1 MSTALTPGGAGG
13 AGGSGGGARKDR
25 QERYLRCYVSSSY
38 SDMNAERRLL
48 AQEVFP
54 TLRQRCIQLGVHL
67 IEVDFGWGVP
77 EKVAES
83 KAGIMSRLLELRQNV
98 TTYIIGLVGERYG
111 FTYLHD
117 SSPAEGSL
125 DPLYVSR
132 RPTVLGLQEVEL
144 DEGALSIDVPHKA
157 FYYFRD
163 PRYLELIEE
172 AQHRKG
178 FQSEGLLARERLSN
192 MKSRLEMEG
201 VPVRHNYASPE
212 EVANRVLHDLTEQI
226 AQDFPEDFD
235 GGQMGLIDAY
245 MTNEFE
251 QSCLVSFQG
260 REDVMDLIDERVLSL
275 RTFPTPVLVV
285 GPSGIGK
292 SAIMVAWSRRFQ
304 KSHGHEIGYFFK
316 HYAGLNNESGCWAH
330 IVKRALDGVKAAFG
344 LRKKVTPNL
353 EHLAGSFASWM
364 HVINLLEGRAVMMI
378 DALDCVRHVH
388 MEPKRK
394 ELDDPDE
401 DEAAKLK
408 RLKLEAQFTPLIEN
422 PLDWIPAKPSTS
434 VRFVC
439 SAEEG
444 SDAHVRLVA
453 RGWNTVRVEGLTTL
467 DREHIIDKWIS
478 RRGLTAT
485 NDVRARI
492 VGRHQTEIPFFLTQ
506 LLRGCQTPAD
516 LKPSGSMGTNLYCTT
531 TRELVCVVLDTLER
545 ETDMVGLTEDFLCFI
560 AVSRRGLSEYEL
572 CNILQV
578 PRARFSRFY
587 LACRSTLQV
596 YFGLFSFSH
605 KLFLDEIASRY
616 RTLTDVN
623 IDIRYRLAQYFL
635 SRPLT
640 HRTVEEAPWQLYQV
654 RKWKELCDTI
664 MNPEF
669 FMPLTSSPSGFF
681 DLIYYWTA
689 LIDPHQGDTNPVHKS
704 EDCLRQARDYAIP
717 PLEFVRLH
725 ISLGE
730 MLKALGY
737 FDLAVSMHRR
747 ARDLEER
754 IQGLSPLRR
763 VEFLLLEVHV
773 LLDKQEFELARR
785 TYGSIVQLLTDIV
798 DVDKDGVLTYEELKR
813 SSAGTLL
820 LDTEEE
826 LMFMLWQ
833 AGALDGLEEM
843 CLVMLGREED
853 RPTNELVL
861 LDMLLHTHVERN
873 HLDKADGFI
882 RRCINTVPDPVSKEY
897 VHSVGRLVAL
907 LVYRDSF
914 AEAVALFEEA
924 ADWMPAACLKPR
936 YEGGTGFQSITMR
949 DAVCMYCLALCH
961 VGRAEEAVDWLEQ
974 AVRIQYDPRDDV
986 ESDSSSSDDASSIDE
1001 DEEEDQDD
1009 DDTADAVSSS
1019 SGRLEGL
1026 GQWDGD
1032 VIDDDAEVKDAVVGD
1047 AMLLDL
1053 LGLAMRRRS
1062 RERAAVVY
1070 HIKAL
1075 KIKVLAA
1082 GANDES
1088 VAFTVSE
1095 IASCYEN
1102 MRRKEDSY
1110 RMRDACTV
1118 LMHGIAGGSGLSY
1131 FKALHAQAACFW
1143 KFGDYEQGAQLA
1155 ERAVFAVQGRYGA
1168 KHAMVAPLLVVL
1180 GLCKTG
1186 MGSDH
1191 FMAAEDAFV
1200 RAAGIAGGVW
1210 GPFHSD
1216 TQDAAV
1222 GLGLLYELRG
1232 SYELSEVSHSSSR
1245 DKRLDF
1251 LGEWHHLSHQD
1262 VINVALL
1269 YLRIEA
1275 YVEAEEILRQSLPGI
1290 QSAVGT
1296 DSLQMACALGLLAV
1310 LYSRPEKELNN
1321 PVDAASSALRALR
1334 IREVVFGNDSPA
1346 LFQHMLYT
1354 ALLLDHNRFFKEAF
1368 ELYTASYVWMT
1379 EGGTAPHD
1387 LRKQIWGKLKA
1398 CHQLG
1403 FLPQKRP
1410 RLQPWVET
1418 YKKLPKMNQERS
1430 IFGGA
1435 GDGSAGVAAFHINRL
1450 RRSSTF
1456 GSSINTSFKAMD
1468 VSHHGDSRR
1477 TSDSSLSHTPGRSRS
1492 SSGVSS
1498 MQFELTSDGPS
1509 LSTLMTKA
1517 KFQGTLNVKAAA
1529 EAARWVVDSGP
1540 HKRHAPSCTVH
1551 RAPATKSQTTSPKP
1565 STKHQASAL
1574 ESNP

>member
-1 MSTALTPGGAGG
+1 MT
-13 AGGSGGGARKDR
+13 
-25 QERYLRCYVSSSY
+25 
-38 SDMNAERRLL
+38 AERRLL

-67 IEVDFGWGVP
+67 IEVDFAWGVS

-83 KAGIMSRLLELRQNV
+83 KAGIMSRLLEMRQNV
-98 TTYIIGLVGERYG
+98 RTYIIGLVGERYG

-125 DPLYVSR
+125 DPLYVSK
-132 RPTVLGLQEVEL
+132 RPTVMGLQEVEL
-144 DEGALSIDVPHKA
+144 DEGALSDIPHKA

-172 AQHRKG
+172 SQHRKG

-192 MKSRLEMEG
+192 MKTRLEMEG

-212 EVANRVLHDLTEQI
+212 DVANRILQDLTEQI
-226 AQDFPEDFD
+226 ALDFPQDFD
-235 GGQMGLIDAY
+235 GKQMGLIDSH
-245 MTNEFE
+245 MTREFE
-251 QSCLVSFQG
+251 ESCLATFQG
-260 REDVMDLIDERVLSL
+260 REDVMDIMDERVLSL
-275 RTFPTPVLVV
+275 RTFPTPLLVV
-285 GPSGIGK
+285 GPAGIGK
-292 SAIMVAWSRRFQ
+292 TALMVAWSRRFE
-304 KSHGHEIGYFFK
+304 KNHGDEIGFFFK
-316 HYAGLNNESGCWAH
+316 HYAGLNNENGCWAH
-330 IVKRALDGVKAAFG
+330 TVRRALDGVKTAFG
-344 LRKKVTPNL
+344 LRKKVTPVL
-353 EHLAGSFASWM
+353 EHLAGSFSSWM
-364 HVINLLEGRAVMMI
+364 HIIDLLEERAVLMI

-394 ELDDPDE
+394 ELEDPDE
-401 DEAAKLK
+401 EEAARLK
-408 RLKLEAQFTPLIEN
+408 RIKMEQQFTPLIEN
-422 PLDWIPAKPSTS
+422 PLDWIPTKMSTS

-444 SDAHVRLVA
+444 SDAHVRLVS
-453 RGWNTVRVEGLTTL
+453 RGWNTVRVAELAIS
-467 DREHIIDKWIS
+467 DREYIIDKWMS
-478 RRGLTAT
+478 GRGLTADK
-485 NDVRARI
+485 DVKARI
-492 VGRHQTEIPFFLTQ
+492 VGRHQSGSPFFLTQ
-506 LLRGCQTPAD
+506 LLRGCQTPGD
-516 LKPSGSMGTNLYCTT
+516 LKPSGSIGTSLYCTT
-531 TRELVCVVLDTLER
+531 TRELVRVVLDTLER
-545 ETDMVGLTEDFLCFI
+545 ETDMVGLTEDLMCFI

-578 PRARFSRFY
+578 PRARFSRYY
-587 LACRSTLQV
+587 LACRSILQV
-596 YFGLFSFSH
+596 HFGLLSFSH
-605 KLFLDEIASRY
+605 RLFVDEITSRY

-669 FMPLTSSPSGFF
+669 FMPLSSNPNGFF

-717 PLEFVRLH
+717 PLEVVDLH
-725 ISLGE
+725 IRLGE
-730 MLKALGY
+730 MLQALGFY
-737 FDLAVSMHRR
+737 DLAVSMQRR

-754 IQGLSPLRR
+754 IHGLSPLRR

-773 LLDKQEFELARR
+773 LLDKQEYELARR
-785 TYGSIVQLLTDIV
+785 TYGSIVKLLTDIV
-798 DVDKDGVLTYEELKR
+798 DVDKDGVLTYEELKS

-833 AGALDGLEEM
+833 AGAMDGLEEM

-873 HLDKADGFI
+873 HLDKADSFL
-882 RRCINTVPDPVSKEY
+882 RKCINTVPDPVSKEY

-936 YEGGTGFQSITMR
+936 YEGGTGFQSVTMR
-949 DAVCMYCLALCH
+949 DAVGMYCLALCH
-961 VGRAEEAVDWLEQ
+961 VGRADEAAEWLEK
-974 AVRIQYDPRDDV
+974 AVAIQYDPRDDV
-986 ESDSSSSDDASSIDE
+986 DSDSSSSDDDSWEEGSDVGGSDDANSDGFEKLEGFGKWDE
-1001 DEEEDQDD
+1001 D
-1009 DDTADAVSSS
+1009 
-1019 SGRLEGL
+1019 
-1026 GQWDGD
+1026 
-1032 VIDDDAEVKDAVVGD
+1032 VIEDDAEVKDAIIGD

-1053 LGLAMRRRS
+1053 FGLAMRRMS
-1062 RERAAVVY
+1062 KERDAVQM

-1075 KIKVLAA
+1075 KIKVLAS
-1082 GANDES
+1082 GANDEG

-1102 MRRKEDSY
+1102 MRRREDSY

-1118 LMHGIAGGSGLSY
+1118 LMHGIAGGAGLTY

-1143 KFGDYEQGAQLA
+1143 KFGDYGQGAQLA
-1155 ERAVFAVQGRYGA
+1155 EKAVFAVQSRYGA
-1168 KHAMVAPLLVVL
+1168 KHAMAAPLLVVL

-1186 MGSDH
+1186 MGPDH

-1200 RAAGIAGGVW
+1200 RAAGISGGIW
-1210 GPFHSD
+1210 GPYHSD
-1216 TQDAAV
+1216 TQDASV
-1222 GLGLLYELRG
+1222 GLALLYELRG

-1245 DKRLDF
+1245 ENRLDF

-1290 QSAVGT
+1290 QSSVGPE
-1296 DSLQMACALGLLAV
+1296 SLQMACALGLLAV

-1321 PVDAASSALRALR
+1321 PVDAVASALRALR
-1334 IREVVFGNDSPA
+1334 IREAVFGNDSPA
-1346 LFQHMLYT
+1346 LIQHILYT
-1354 ALLLDHNRFFKEAF
+1354 ALLLEHNKFFKEAF
-1368 ELYTASYVWMT
+1368 ELYNASYVWMT
-1379 EGGTAPHD
+1379 EGETAPHG
-1387 LRKQIWGKLKA
+1387 LRKQIWGKLKT

-1403 FLPQKRP
+1403 FPPHQRP

-1418 YKKLPKMNQERS
+1418 YKKLPKANDERLK
-1430 IFGGA
+1430 FGGG

-1450 RRSSTF
+1450 RRMSSFGRVGSFGGSLTSSSTNIDPSYHGEDMRRGSETSQPSASSF
-1456 GSSINTSFKAMD
+1456 RRGSSVASNMTFAGSNMML
-1468 VSHHGDSRR
+1468 
-1477 TSDSSLSHTPGRSRS
+1477 SS
-1492 SSGVSS
+1492 
-1498 MQFELTSDGPS
+1498 EGPS
-1509 LSTLMTKA
+1509 LSTLMTRA
-1517 KFQGTLNVKAAA
+1517 KFQGTIDVNAAN
-1529 EAARWVVDSGP
+1529 EALAISR
-1540 HKRHAPSCTVH
+1540 
-1551 RAPATKSQTTSPKP
+1551 
-1565 STKHQASAL
+1565 SAL
-1574 ESNP
+1574 YPGPCAQMTRCNTPIDSHCTINTKIGMLACTDF